1 MIPAADQDLRSPSQA
16 QTIGMWLFLLTLAI
30 LFAAGM
36 LGYGVVRLTSPAI
49 PDNFHLHLP
58 QALWLSTILVL
69 AASYTAHRAVVSI
82 IHNKPAISQRWMG
95 VTTALALGFLLV
107 QTPSMLLL
115 LADHAKLLSAACR
128 CMDWSFRWC
137 WFMLPMFSAV
147 SSLWSSPGDTPWLVS
162 TPTRTTA
169 VSIAAPCTGIFLMS
183 SGWPCLEPCRFLA
196 EQMQVGSPSTGI
208 ILNTQ

>member
-1 MIPAADQDLRSPSQA
+1 MIPVANQDLRSPSQA

-69 AASYTAHRAVVSI
+69 AASYAAHRAVVSI

-95 VTTALALGFLLV
+95 VTTVLALGFLLV

-115 LADHAKLLSAACR
+115 LADHAKLLSAGMPLYGLIFSLVLVHAAHVFGGFIALVITWRHALAGQYTNQNYGGVYCSALYWHFLDVIWLA
-128 CMDWSFRWC
+128 MFGT
-137 WFMLPMFSAV
+137 ML
-147 SSLWSSPGDTPWLVS
+147 
-162 TPTRTTA
+162 
-169 VSIAAPCTGIFLMS
+169 FL
-183 SGWPCLEPCRFLA
+183 G
-196 EQMQVGSPSTGI
+196 
-208 ILNTQ
+208 